1 MGPPTVIFHP
11 VVPSPTSELRRVTP
25 HPAENV
31 KLQMPMGI
39 GVLLAELKVQFY
51 HMLRMNL
58 QLLHAQLQGTGRA
71 LYMYSSPPKN
81 FANNS
86 TTIESCYI
94 KFYTLLNFT

>member
-31 KLQMPMGI
+31 KLQMPTGI
-39 GVLLAELKVQFY
+39 RVLLAELKVQFY

-58 QLLHAQLQGTGRA
+58 QLLHAHLQYSVRQI
-71 LYMYSSPPKN
+71 LYVV
-81 FANNS
+81 
-86 TTIESCYI
+86 
-94 KFYTLLNFT
+94 L